1 MCMETREEICLEDSF
16 DNENSFLPPKGL
28 GFSEGFRVKVLA
40 MNSVLRWRLSSL
52 SFAHI
57 L

>member
-1 MCMETREEICLEDSF
+1 METQEEICLEDSF
-16 DNENSFLPPKGL
+16 DNENSMPPKGV
-28 GFSEGFRVKVLA
+28 GFIEGFKVKVLT

-52 SFAHI
+52 IFAHI

>member
-1 MCMETREEICLEDSF
+1 METQEEKYVWDSF
-16 DNENSFLPPKGL
+16 DNENSLPPKGL
-28 GFSEGFRVKVLA
+28 GFSEGFRVKSI
-40 MNSVLRWRLSSL
+40 NNEYSVLRWRLSSL